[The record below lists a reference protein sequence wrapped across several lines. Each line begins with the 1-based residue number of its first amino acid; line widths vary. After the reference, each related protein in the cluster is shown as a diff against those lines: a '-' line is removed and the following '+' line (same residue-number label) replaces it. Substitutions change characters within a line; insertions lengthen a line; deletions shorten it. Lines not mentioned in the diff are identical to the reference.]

1 MSPEPDEAQL
11 PPFLR
16 DCPTEPE
23 QMPLQVSLLTM
34 EVAALRLLLM
44 RLAKC
49 LGETA
54 QAVMPYSLPA
64 AIVGAPDAGG
74 NSHDHDNGR
83 SDRG

>member
-1 MSPEPDEAQL
+1 MVEPDEAEL

-16 DCPTEPE
+16 ECPTEPE

-34 EVAALRLLLM
+34 EVAAMRLLLIK
-44 RLAKC
+44 LARH

-54 QAVMPYSLPA
+54 IAVAPYSLPA
-64 AIVGAPDAGG
+64 AIVGASDARG